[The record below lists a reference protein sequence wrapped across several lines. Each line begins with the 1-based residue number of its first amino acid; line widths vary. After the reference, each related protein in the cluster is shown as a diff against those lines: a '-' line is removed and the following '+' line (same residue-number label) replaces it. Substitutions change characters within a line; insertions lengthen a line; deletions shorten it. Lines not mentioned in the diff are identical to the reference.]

1 MSQHFKSPVTTYIS
15 NSNTKLQGTLP
26 NYNWGTTS
34 KAKIASP
41 SRKFRMLYSIR
52 ITISSEYHIRNH
64 AKEFSSRMN
73 S

>member
-1 MSQHFKSPVTTYIS
+1 MSRHFKSPITTYIS
-15 NSNTKLQGTLP
+15 NSNTKLQGALP

-52 ITISSEYHIRNH
+52 ITISSEYQIRDH
-64 AKEFSSRMN
+64 VKEFSTRMH